1 MVTKDELREKFAE
14 RLKFACDEAG
24 VRLHGRAVDI
34 RSALKKKGV
43 DISTTGIGKWLNA
56 EATPEDDK
64 ILALADWLNVR
75 AEWLE
80 YGRGEMRGSGKP
92 SPFVGTSIDS
102 EIATTR
108 LKPTVWEDS
117 DQDNEE
123 FVEIPLLDINFS
135 AGNGCYELTEQEEF
149 ALIFRRH
156 YLHKMGVS
164 ISAAKLVRVV
174 GNSMEPKLSDGDVV
188 GINTDDTR
196 VRDGKAYAIRHGDL
210 LRVKILIEQPDGGI
224 TIRSLNRDEFQ
235 DEVLTYKER
244 KEQLLVIGRVFWSS
258 SSW

>member
-1 MVTKDELREKFAE
+1 MVTKDELREKFSE
-14 RLKFACDEAG
+14 RLKAACNEAG

-34 RSALKKKGV
+34 KAALRKKGIDV
-43 DISTTGIGKWLNA
+43 TTTGVGKWLNA
-56 EATPEDDK
+56 DSTPEPDK
-64 ILALADWLNVR
+64 IIALADWLKVR
-75 AEWLE
+75 PEWLE
-80 YGRGEMRGSGKP
+80 YGRGDMRNEFD
-92 SPFVGTSIDS
+92 PFANSSSDS

-117 DQDNEE
+117 EQDNEE
-123 FVEIPLLDINFS
+123 FVEIPLLDISFS
-135 AGNGCYELTEQEEF
+135 AGDGCYEIVEQQDF

-164 ISAAKLVRVV
+164 ISAARLVRVV

-196 VRDGKAYAIRHGDL
+196 IRDGKAYGIRHGDL
-210 LRVKILIEQPDGGI
+210 LRVKMLIEQSDGGVV
-224 TIRSLNRDEFQ
+224 IRSLNNEEFK
-235 DEVLTYKER
+235 DEVLSA
-244 KEQLLVIGRVFWSS
+244 EQRRDNLVVLGRVFWSS

>member
-1 MVTKDELREKFAE
+1 MVTKDELREKFSE
-14 RLKFACDEAG
+14 RLKAACNEAG

-34 RSALKKKGV
+34 TAALKRKGV
-43 DISTTGIGKWLNA
+43 TATPTAVGKWLNA
-56 EATPEDDK
+56 SSTPEADK
-64 ILALADWLNVR
+64 MLALAEWLKVR
-75 AEWLE
+75 PEWLE
-80 YGRGEMRGSGKP
+80 YGRGEMREVSD
-92 SPFVGTSIDS
+92 PFANSSKDS

-117 DQDNEE
+117 EQDNDE

-135 AGNGCYELTEQEEF
+135 AGDGCYEIVEQQDF

-164 ISAAKLVRVV
+164 IAAAKLVRVV

-196 VRDGKAYAIRHGDL
+196 IRDGKAYGIRHGDL
-210 LRVKILIEQPDGGI
+210 LRVKLLIEQPDGGVV
-224 TIRSLNRDEFQ
+224 IRSLNSEEFKDEI
-235 DEVLTYKER
+235 LTAAQRRE
-244 KEQLLVIGRVFWSS
+244 LLVILGRVFWSS